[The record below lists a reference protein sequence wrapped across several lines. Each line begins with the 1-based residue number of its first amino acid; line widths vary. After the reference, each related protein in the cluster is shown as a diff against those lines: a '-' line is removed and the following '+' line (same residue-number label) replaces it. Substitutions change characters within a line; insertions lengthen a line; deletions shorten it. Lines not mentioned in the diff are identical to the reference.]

1 MTGEIVITYS
11 IHKREVSK
19 KKREVTK
26 YREICKES
34 LLKSREIFRNYAYR
48 QTHKREVSTKERFQK
63 EIERNL
69 YGLEVRGLE
78 LS

>member
-1 MTGEIVITYS
+1 M
-11 IHKREVSK
+11 
-19 KKREVTK
+19 
-26 YREICKES
+26 
-34 LLKSREIFRNYAYR
+34 KSREIFRNYAYR